1 MTAQRR
7 FRWIPAVGGGARGGR
22 PAFAVG
28 GVAAALTIVVLVGLA
43 LSLPTNR
50 SVLPGAL
57 SPSLEPQDPPN
68 ATIFEGQI
76 LCGQSDAQT
85 GSTTLNDIGGE
96 EALLQRRETRG
107 FGHDVEVAAM
117 SDPRLDGEI
126 INYWDSDEYFAD
138 FSSVGQVG
146 TGTWRITNDEGSW
159 QGSFHNVFFPD
170 DSWGTTVYPLYGEAA
185 YAGLVALWEF
195 DYLPDM
201 ASGGCGWDVH
211 GLILDAED
219 LPAAPVP
226 QP

>member
-1 MTAQRR
+1 MTRKRPSLALVL
-7 FRWIPAVGGGARGGR
+7 AVAISS
-22 PAFAVG
+22 V
-28 GVAAALTIVVLVGLA
+28 ALT
-43 LSLPTNR
+43 
-50 SVLPGAL
+50 SVA
-57 SPSLEPQDPPN
+57 S
-68 ATIFEGQI
+68 A
-76 LCGQSDAQT
+76 QSDAEPKAADAPVAFT
-85 GSTTLNDIGGE
+85 GKLKCGPGV
-96 EALLQRRETRG
+96 AGKG
-107 FGHDVEVAAM
+107 FVLPVLEM
-117 SDPRLDGEI
+117 SDPRLSGEVNHFFAARGIERPDG
-126 INYWDSDEYFAD
+126 YAATDLPA
-138 FSSVGQVG
+138 VG